1 MTRVATIEK
10 AKEEV
15 GPAEVQIDEKLAQ
28 NELLEPAAVE
38 DEEEKVLAL
47 LNVQKPP
54 MTAEDRDEFLA
65 EEVKD

>member
-1 MTRVATIEK
+1 VTRVATIEK